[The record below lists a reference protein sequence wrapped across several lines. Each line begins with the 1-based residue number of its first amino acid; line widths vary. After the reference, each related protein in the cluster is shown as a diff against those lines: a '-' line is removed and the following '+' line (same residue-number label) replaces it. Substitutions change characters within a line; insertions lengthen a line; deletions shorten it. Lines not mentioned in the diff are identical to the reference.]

1 MPVSN
6 INNEVA
12 QPHETTG
19 WKPVVHDRQD
29 AYPPAKPTE
38 TDAPHPRIRILVV
51 EDSPVIRDFLTHI
64 LNLVPDLEVV
74 GVAHNGEDALKLVR
88 EHRPDVITMD
98 IHMPGMNGFET
109 TLRIME
115 TQATPIVIVS
125 GSSSVTEAVTAF
137 HALKVGA
144 LAVMPRPYGFGHPQF
159 TSSTNQLAETLRLMA
174 GVKVVR
180 RWPVDQIG
188 AREPMPL
195 PAVPAGV
202 DVSIGADVRMVAI
215 GASTGGPAAIATIMS
230 ALPKNL
236 PCPVLVVQHICDGF
250 VQGFVEWLSQVSGLP
265 VHLATHGALPLP
277 GHVYVAPDGFHMGV
291 NAARSIVLDAAP
303 PADGLRPSV
312 AYLFR
317 SLAVVFGKQALAILL
332 TGMGTDG
339 AKELKLIRDAG
350 GVTVAQN
357 QASSIV
363 HGMPGEA
370 IRLGAAKHVFAP
382 EAIAELLC
390 GLGQK

>member
-1 MPVSN
+1 M
-6 INNEVA
+6 
-12 QPHETTG
+12 
-19 WKPVVHDRQD
+19 
-29 AYPPAKPTE
+29 PPA
-38 TDAPHPRIRILVV
+38 RIRILVV

-64 LNLVPDLEVV
+64 LNLVADLQVV
-74 GVAHNGEDALKLVR
+74 GVAHNGEEALKLVR

-137 HALKVGA
+137 QALKVGA

-159 TSSTNQLAETLRLMA
+159 TSSTNQLVETLRLMA

-180 RWPVDQIG
+180 RWPAQQIG
-188 AREPMPL
+188 SCELVAAT
-195 PAVPAGV
+195 AVPAGTQ
-202 DVSIGADVRMVAI
+202 VRMVAI
-215 GASTGGPAAIATIMS
+215 GASTGGPAAIATIL
-230 ALPKNL
+230 AGLHGKL
-236 PCPVLVVQHICDGF
+236 PCPLLIVQHICDGF
-250 VQGFVEWLSQVSGLP
+250 IHGFVEWLNQVCGLP
-265 VHLATHGALPLP
+265 VHLAVHGEQPLP
-277 GHVYVAPDGFHMGV
+277 GHVYIAPDGFHMGV
-291 NAARSIVLDAAP
+291 SPARAILLDAAP

-317 SLAVVFGKQALAILL
+317 SVAAVFGPQALAILL
-332 TGMGTDG
+332 TGMGSDG

-350 GVTVAQN
+350 GITVAQSR
-357 QASSIV
+357 ASSIV

-370 IRLGAAKHVFAP
+370 IRLGAAKHVLAP
-382 EAIAELLC
+382 EAIADLLS
-390 GLGQK
+390 GLGRNSDI

>member
-6 INNEVA
+6 IHGGA
-12 QPHETTG
+12 
-19 WKPVVHDRQD
+19 
-29 AYPPAKPTE
+29 
-38 TDAPHPRIRILVV
+38 APLSRIRILVV

-64 LNLVPDLEVV
+64 LNLVADLQVV
-74 GVAHNGEDALKLVR
+74 GVAHNGEEALKLVR

-137 HALKVGA
+137 QALKVGA

-159 TSSTNQLAETLRLMA
+159 TSSTNQLVETLRLMA

-180 RWPVDQIG
+180 RWPAHQIG
-188 AREPMPL
+188 SR
-195 PAVPAGV
+195 VPALPTATAV
-202 DVSIGADVRMVAI
+202 SDVADVRMVAI
-215 GASTGGPAAIATIMS
+215 GASTGGPAVIATILA

-236 PCPVLVVQHICDGF
+236 PCPLLVVQHICDGF
-250 VQGFVEWLSQVSGLP
+250 VRGFVEWLSQVSGLP
-265 VHLATHGALPLP
+265 VHLATHGAVPMP

-317 SLAVVFGKQALAILL
+317 SVAAVFGKQSLGILL

-339 AKELKLIRDAG
+339 ANELKLIRAAG
-350 GVTVAQN
+350 GITVAQN
-357 QASSIV
+357 HTSSIV

-370 IRLGAAKHVFAP
+370 IRLGAANHVLAP
-382 EAIAELLC
+382 EAIAGLLC
-390 GLGQK
+390 GLGRK